1 MSEGYNGWINY
12 ETWLLALNVD
22 NDQGLYE
29 STRELIKKTKDLE
42 VYDAAKEIKN
52 YLEELAYNEEC
63 GIYKICDKWTQRDW
77 GEIDFSE
84 IVRSW
89 REEY

>member
-1 MSEGYNGWINY
+1 MSEGYNGWVNY

-42 VYDAAKEIKN
+42 VYDAAKEIKD

-63 GIYKICDKWTQRDW
+63 GIYKICDSWTQRDW
-77 GEIDFSE
+77 DEINFSE
-84 IVRSW
+84 ILKSW
-89 REEY
+89 RDG